1 MPAMTQCELAKDEP
15 LRLAQAVALAF
26 PHGGMTVAGLRTEA
40 RRGRLVIE
48 KIAGKDFV
56 TLRAIEEMRA
66 ACRVQKAQGSG
77 FDQPGQT
84 GASEPSGLSGTDESS
99 IRLAAL
105 EMTLQALKKPSKNTL
120 PESTTQLRKGAEI
133 RSLRDSR
140 TCLASTAKRSSQIT
154 QDRSKQRGEYG

>member
-1 MPAMTQCELAKDEP
+1 MTDKAAPHDVP
-15 LRLAQAVALAF
+15 LRLAQAVAVAF

-84 GASEPSGLSGTDESS
+84 GASEPSGLSGTAESS
-99 IRLAAL
+99 IRLAAAS
-105 EMTLQALKKPSKNTL
+105 MTLMALKKPLPNTL
-120 PESTTQLRKGAEI
+120 PESTIRRGKGAEI
-133 RSLRDSR
+133 RSLRDCQTLS
-140 TCLASTAKRSSQIT
+140 ASTRGKSPESTPAPRKQAEGSQPC
-154 QDRSKQRGEYG
+154 